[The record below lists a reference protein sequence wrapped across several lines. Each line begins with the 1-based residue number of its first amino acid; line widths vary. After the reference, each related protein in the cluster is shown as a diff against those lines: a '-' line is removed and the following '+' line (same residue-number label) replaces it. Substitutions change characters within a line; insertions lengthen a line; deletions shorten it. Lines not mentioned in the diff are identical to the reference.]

1 MDGWMDGWMDG
12 YPLDYYDNWSSC
24 GANKD
29 CIVFIN
35 TKSTLKR
42 NLIQGASV
50 IALTRRPYLAKSH
63 LPRVILT
70 CHLLQLHHFYFHWYE
85 NFTTSPAIQVNETKK
100 NATALSPPAA
110 HWEHQYRHDVRSE
123 WPGVLMGK
131 IRPPSCPPPHQYI
144 KQYKIQIQIQNTN
157 TNANTN
163 TVIT

>member
-1 MDGWMDGWMDG
+1 MDGWIDG
-12 YPLDYYDNWSSC
+12 YPLDYYDDWSPC

-29 CIVFIN
+29 CIVFKN
-35 TKSTLKR
+35 TKSTLKW

-70 CHLLQLHHFYFHWYE
+70 CHLLYNYTT
-85 NFTTSPAIQVNETKK
+85 FTFIDMTISQQALQYKWIKQKK
-100 NATALSPPAA
+100 RNASGISPPAA